1 MVKDIN
7 SLVEDVKINNFITLE
22 DIPDIDLYMDQ
33 VIQLF
38 ENKLGYLKRN
48 EEDKILTKTMINNY
62 SKGNLFMDIKNKK
75 YSKNHIILII
85 LIYELKS
92 VISIPDIKVAFN
104 NIVKSY
110 DENSEDKIDLENLY
124 KKHLKMISKNDDD
137 IKEEILNITKEL
149 ENLNAE
155 EEKLLLL
162 TYLAAKANMYKRLC
176 EKIVD
181 DLF

>member
-1 MVKDIN
+1 MKDIN

-38 ENKLGYLKRN
+38 ENKLGYLKRK

-110 DENSEDKIDLENLY
+110 DENSADKIDLENLY

>member
-1 MVKDIN
+1 
-7 SLVEDVKINNFITLE
+7 
-22 DIPDIDLYMDQ
+22 
-33 VIQLF
+33 
-38 ENKLGYLKRN
+38 
-48 EEDKILTKTMINNY
+48 
-62 SKGNLFMDIKNKK
+62 
-75 YSKNHIILII
+75 
-85 LIYELKS
+85 
-92 VISIPDIKVAFN
+92 
-104 NIVKSY
+104 
-110 DENSEDKIDLENLY
+110 
-124 KKHLKMISKNDDD
+124 MISKNDDD

>member
-1 MVKDIN
+1 MKDIN

-22 DIPDIDLYMDQ
+22 DIPDIDHYMDQ
-33 VIQLF
+33 VIQLI
-38 ENKLGYLKRN
+38 ENKLWYLKRN

-110 DENSEDKIDLENLY
+110 DENSADKIDLENLY

>member
-1 MVKDIN
+1 MKDIN

-110 DENSEDKIDLENLY
+110 DENSADKIDLENLY

-162 TYLAAKANMYKRLC
+162 TYLVAKANMYKRLC

>member
-1 MVKDIN
+1 MKDIN

-38 ENKLGYLKRN
+38 ENKLVYLKRN

>member
-1 MVKDIN
+1 VKDIN

>member
-1 MVKDIN
+1 MKDIN

-110 DENSEDKIDLENLY
+110 DENSADKIDLENLY

-176 EKIVD
+176 EKIID

>member
-1 MVKDIN
+1 MKDIN

-62 SKGNLFMDIKNKK
+62 SKGNLFMDIN
-75 YSKNHIILII
+75 
-85 LIYELKS
+85 
-92 VISIPDIKVAFN
+92 
-104 NIVKSY
+104 
-110 DENSEDKIDLENLY
+110 Y

>member
-1 MVKDIN
+1 MKDIN

-85 LIYELKS
+85 LIYKLKS

-110 DENSEDKIDLENLY
+110 DENSADKIDLENLY

>member
-1 MVKDIN
+1 MKDIN

-48 EEDKILTKTMINNY
+48 EEDKILTQTMINNY
-62 SKGNLFMDIKNKK
+62 SKGTLFMDIKNKK

-110 DENSEDKIDLENLY
+110 DENSADKIDLENLY

>member
-1 MVKDIN
+1 MKDIN
-7 SLVEDVKINNFITLE
+7 SLVEDVKINNYITLE

-110 DENSEDKIDLENLY
+110 DENSADKIDLENLY

>member
-1 MVKDIN
+1 MKDIN

-22 DIPDIDLYMDQ
+22 DIPDIDIYMDQ

-110 DENSEDKIDLENLY
+110 DENSADKIDLENLY

>member
-1 MVKDIN
+1 MLFR
-7 SLVEDVKINNFITLE
+7 SE

-110 DENSEDKIDLENLY
+110 DENSADKIDLENLY